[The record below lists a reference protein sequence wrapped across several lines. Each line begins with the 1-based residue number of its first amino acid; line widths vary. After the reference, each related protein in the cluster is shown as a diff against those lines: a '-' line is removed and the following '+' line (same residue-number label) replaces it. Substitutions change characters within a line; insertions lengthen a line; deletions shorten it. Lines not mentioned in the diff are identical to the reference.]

1 MTDKKLKKIWDNFD
15 DKTKASIKFLINELT
30 QEKYQKIADALTKEK
45 EVNNGWRIYLYR
57 MWKPLPGKVTIG
69 RI

>member
-45 EVNNGWRIYLYR
+45 EVNNGRRIYLYR
-57 MWKPLPGKVTIG
+57 M
-69 RI
+69 

>member
-30 QEKYQKIADALTKEK
+30 QEKYQKIADALSKEK
-45 EVNNGWRIYLYR
+45 EVNNGRRIYLYR
-57 MWKPLPGKVTIG
+57 M
-69 RI
+69 

>member
-45 EVNNGWRIYLYR
+45 EVNNG
-57 MWKPLPGKVTIG
+57 
-69 RI
+69 